1 MPAIHDP
8 TDSANCAPQITHSF
22 GAMLRQAR
30 RAANLSQTEL
40 AERAGM
46 SRSAISSLERGLKHR
61 PHSYTVGALADALR
75 LAPVARAALASAAR
89 APRSVAT
96 AFTPVAASV
105 APPPAYYPSLT
116 SRGAHG

>member
-8 TDSANCAPQITHSF
+8 TDSSSYAPQFTHSF

-46 SRSAISSLERGLKHR
+46 SRSAISALERGLKHR
-61 PHSYTVGALADALR
+61 PHQYTVGALADALR
-75 LAPVARAALASAAR
+75 LAPGARAALAAAAR
-89 APRSVAT
+89 APISVA
-96 AFTPVAASV
+96 ALLSPVGASGGET
-105 APPPAYYPSLT
+105 SL
-116 SRGAHG
+116 G